1 MTSVEAA
8 GETFVGKIIALVLY
22 SVLSLNL
29 ANSKDIIPLNKTN
42 VYAIAWT
49 NLWVLMGFPRTLGHR

>member
-49 NLWVLMGFPRTLGHR
+49 AYLV